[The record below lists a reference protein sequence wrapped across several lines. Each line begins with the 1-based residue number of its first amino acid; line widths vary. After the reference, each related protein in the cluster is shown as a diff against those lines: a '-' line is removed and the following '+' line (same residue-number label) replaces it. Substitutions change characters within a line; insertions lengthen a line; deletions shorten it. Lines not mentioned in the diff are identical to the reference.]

1 MKRSWNL
8 GEYAGIDVFVHW
20 SFLLLPTWIVLA
32 GLVGG
37 ASIVNVVNS
46 VILVFV
52 VFGCIVLHEFGHAL
66 TARRFGIGTRDITL
80 YPFGGVASLDR
91 MPELPKQELAV
102 ALAGP
107 AVNVVLAIFC
117 FLALMLNRSGSF
129 GLRIPANDQ
138 FLLVQLMWI
147 NMGIAVFNMLP
158 AFPMDGGRV
167 FRALLAKRLSYVH
180 ATNIAASV
188 GQVLAV
194 VLALVGLLTSWKLTL
209 VALFVFMA
217 GRAEAAMVRRQAA
230 GVRRLTSDSTRIGFE
245 GLA

>member
-1 MKRSWNL
+1 M
-8 GEYAGIDVFVHW
+8 
-20 SFLLLPTWIVLA
+20 
-32 GLVGG
+32 
-37 ASIVNVVNS
+37 
-46 VILVFV
+46 
-52 VFGCIVLHEFGHAL
+52 
-66 TARRFGIGTRDITL
+66 
-80 YPFGGVASLDR
+80 
-91 MPELPKQELAV
+91 
-102 ALAGP
+102 
-107 AVNVVLAIFC
+107 
-117 FLALMLNRSGSF
+117 MLNRSGSF

-147 NMGIAVFNMLP
+147 NVGIAVFNMLP

-167 FRALLAKRLSYVH
+167 GRALLAKRLSYVH

-217 GRAEAAMVRRQAA
+217 GRGEAAMVRRQAA
-230 GVRRLTSDSTRIGFE
+230 GVRRLTSNSTRIGFE

>member
-1 MKRSWNL
+1 MKRSWSL
-8 GEYAGIDVFVHW
+8 GAYAGIDVFVHW

-37 ASIVNVVNS
+37 TSIVNIVNS

-66 TARRFGIGTRDITL
+66 TARRFGISTRDITL

-107 AVNVVLAIFC
+107 AVNVVLASFC
-117 FLALMLNRSGSF
+117 FIALLLNRSGSF

-147 NMGIAVFNMLP
+147 NVGIAVFNMLP

-188 GQVLAV
+188 GQVLAL
-194 VLALVGLLTSWKLTL
+194 VLALVGLLTSWKLIL

-217 GRAEAAMVRRQAA
+217 GRAEAAMVRRHAA

-245 GLA
+245 GVA

>member
-107 AVNVVLAIFC
+107 AVNVVLASFC

-147 NMGIAVFNMLP
+147 NVGIAVFNMLP
-158 AFPMDGGRV
+158 AFPLDGGRV

-230 GVRRLTSDSTRIGFE
+230 GVCRLTSDSTRIGFE